1 MHSGQFR
8 LLGQRRFA
16 PLFFTQFLGAFND
29 IAGLGF
35 ETRAIHAVQVP
46 DPSTGAVVTPLFLT
60 STFAQSAPG
69 VHQGYE
75 YSRSHNPT
83 RGAYETCVAN
93 LEGARFGFA
102 FASGCVGATTVMHL
116 LSSGDHVVCC
126 DDMYGGTLRL
136 FERIF
141 RKLGISFDYLDL
153 SEPEALKGAIR
164 PNTKLLWLESP
175 TNPLMKLVD
184 IRALSEIAHASGM
197 KVMVDNIFMSPYF
210 QRPLELGADMVLH
223 SSTKYI
229 NGHSDLIGGVV
240 ITYDV
245 ELAND
250 LRFTAN
256 AIGGVQA
263 TLDAWLCLRSLKTLA
278 VRMQAH
284 ERNAAAVASYLESHP
299 RVKRVMYPGLP
310 SHPQHALARRQMTGF
325 GGMLAMELDGDLEG
339 AKRFLSATCIFTL
352 AESLGGVESL
362 IEHPA
367 IMTHASVPKAVREK
381 TRYRRWPHPCQRW
394 HRDVRRSHRGSG
406 RGARSDLIK

>member
-1 MHSGQFR
+1 MKNH
-8 LLGQRRFA
+8 
-16 PLFFTQFLGAFND
+16 ND
-29 IAGLGF
+29 IANLGF
-35 ETRAIHAVQVP
+35 ETRAIHAGQVP
-46 DPSTGAVVTPLFLT
+46 DPGTGAVITPLFLT

-136 FERIF
+136 FERVF
-141 RKLGISFDYLDL
+141 RKLGITFDYLDL
-153 SEPEALKGAIR
+153 SDPEDLHGALR

-184 IRALSEIAHASGM
+184 IRALSRIAHESGV
-197 KVMVDNIFMSPYF
+197 KVMVDNTFMSPYF
-210 QRPLELGADMVLH
+210 QRPLSLGADMVLH
-223 SSTKYI
+223 STTKYI

-240 ITYDV
+240 ITDDPQ
-245 ELAND
+245 LAD
-250 LRFTAN
+250 QLRFMAN
-256 AIGGVQA
+256 AVGGVQA
-263 TLDAWLCLRSLKTLA
+263 TFDSWLCLRSLKTLA

-284 ERNAAAVASYLESHP
+284 ERNAMAIANWLQAHP
-299 RVKRVMYPGLP
+299 RIRRVVYPGLV
-310 SHPQHALARRQMTGF
+310 SHPQHVLARSQMTGF
-325 GGMLAMELDGDLEG
+325 GGMLAMELDCDLEG
-339 AKRFLSATCIFTL
+339 AKRFLSTTRLFTL

-367 IMTHASVPKAVREK
+367 IMTHASVPA
-381 TRYRRWPHPCQRW
+381 
-394 HRDVRRSHRGSG
+394 DVRAKLGIGDTLIRVSVGIETCV
-406 RGARSDLIK
+406 DLINDLEQALTVL

>member
-1 MHSGQFR
+1 MKNH
-8 LLGQRRFA
+8 
-16 PLFFTQFLGAFND
+16 ND

-35 ETRAIHAVQVP
+35 ETRAIHAGQVP
-46 DPSTGAVVTPLFLT
+46 DPVTGAVVTPVYLT

-83 RGAYETCVAN
+83 RAAYETCVAN
-93 LEGARFGFA
+93 LEGARFGYA

-136 FERIF
+136 FERVF

-153 SEPEALKGAIR
+153 GDPQALRGAIR
-164 PNTKLLWLESP
+164 QNTRLLWLESP

-184 IRALSEIAHASGM
+184 IRELARIAHESGVR
-197 KVMVDNIFMSPYF
+197 VMVDNTFMSPYF
-210 QRPLELGADMVLH
+210 QRPLSLGADMVLH

-240 ITYDV
+240 ITDDP
-245 ELAND
+245 ELAPQ
-250 LRFTAN
+250 LQFMAN
-256 AIGGVQA
+256 AVGGVQA
-263 TLDAWLCLRSLKTLA
+263 TFDAWLCLRSLKTLA

-284 ERNAAAVASYLESHP
+284 ERNALAVAGWLEAHP
-299 RVKRVMYPGLP
+299 RIRRVMYPGLV
-310 SHPQHALARRQMTGF
+310 SHPQHALARSQMTGF
-325 GGMLAMELDGDLEG
+325 GGMLAMELDCDLEG
-339 AKRFLSATCIFTL
+339 AKRFLSATRIFTL

-367 IMTHASVPKAVREK
+367 IMTHASVPAEI
-381 TRYRRWPHPCQRW
+381 
-394 HRDVRRSHRGSG
+394 RSKLGIGDGLIRVSVGIETC
-406 RGARSDLIK
+406 ADLIDDLDQALKAI